1 MKHTLNIPI
10 LGFAAYSGTG
20 KTTLLEALIPK
31 LTKAGLR
38 IGMLKHAHHNF
49 DVDQPGKDSH
59 RLRKAGASQ
68 MLISSRNRFALM
80 TETPESESEF
90 DYLLTRFDEDKLDV
104 VLVEGCKNIAFPKIE
119 LHREEVG
126 KPWLHP
132 NDENIIAIASDS
144 GELDSELPQ
153 MNINDL
159 EAIAQFVI
167 QYVQEAKAPKSKE
180 KEAACC
186 DTLSPAFLS
195 VVQGQEKILSLVN
208 TVSETEACK
217 IEDAYGRVLADHVV
231 SPVNVPQYT
240 NSAMDGYAIRGDD
253 VERESYQVVAK
264 VMAGHAYDK
273 PLEVGQAVKI
283 MTGAPTP
290 INGDTVVMR
299 EQASK
304 DGDTVTFNGA
314 SIKTGQNVRQAG
326 EDLAIGN
333 DVFTAG
339 TRLASPEMGMIA
351 SLGFG
356 EANVFRKLK
365 VAVFSTGD
373 EVQAPGTEQKANS
386 IYDSNRFTIMGML
399 EKLGCE
405 ILDFG
410 ILEDNEQLMI
420 EALENAS
427 AQADVVMTSGGVSVG
442 DADYIKLALDKL
454 GQIDFWRINMRPG
467 RPLAFGQIND
477 KPFFGLPG
485 NPVAVMV
492 SFINFVEPALRKMQG
507 EQGWKPLKVSAIATE
522 NLRSRQGR
530 TEFSRGIYELD
541 ETGRLTV
548 RTTGKQGSGILRSM
562 SEANCLIEISPA
574 VDTVK
579 AGESV
584 TIIPLQAESRP
595 IQNSK
600 VSMSGLFIDYRKIF
614 QRDSYGS
621 HHSLHLQRP
630 RQRTDVLVPATPQ
643 HSRSSCRSR
652 RYRYH

>member
-20 KTTLLEALIPK
+20 KTTLLEALLPK
-31 LTKAGLR
+31 LTEAGLR

-90 DYLLTRFDEDKLDV
+90 DYLLTRFDEEKLDV

-208 TVSETEACK
+208 TVAETEACK
-217 IEDAYGRVLADHVV
+217 IENAYGRVLADHVV

-253 VERESYQVVAK
+253 VERESYQVVAE
-264 VMAGHAYDK
+264 VMAGHAYDQ

-299 EQASK
+299 EQATQ

-326 EDLAIGN
+326 EDLAIGS

-373 EVQAPGTEQKANS
+373 EVQAPGTDQKANS

-405 ILDFG
+405 VLDFG

-579 AGESV
+579 TGENV
-584 TIIPLQAESRP
+584 TIIPLQGR
-595 IQNSK
+595 I
-600 VSMSGLFIDYRKIF
+600 
-614 QRDSYGS
+614 
-621 HHSLHLQRP
+621 
-630 RQRTDVLVPATPQ
+630 
-643 HSRSSCRSR
+643 
-652 RYRYH
+652 

>member
-20 KTTLLEALIPK
+20 KTTLLEALLPK
-31 LTKAGLR
+31 LTEAGLR

-49 DVDQPGKDSH
+49 DVDKPGKDSY

-68 MLISSRNRFALM
+68 MLIASRNRFALM
-80 TETPESESEF
+80 TETPEAEAEF
-90 DYLLTRFDEDKLDV
+90 EYLLTRFDEDKLDV

-126 KPWLHP
+126 KPWLYPH
-132 NDENIIAIASDS
+132 DENIIAIASDS
-144 GELDSELPQ
+144 AELDSELPQ

-159 EAIAQFVI
+159 DAIAQFVL
-167 QYVQEAKAPKSKE
+167 QYVQDAKAPKSKE
-180 KEAACC
+180 KDAACC

-195 VVQGQEKILSLVN
+195 VVQGQEKILLLVN
-208 TVSETEACK
+208 TVSEIEACK
-217 IEDAYGRVLADHVV
+217 IENAYGRVLAEDII

-240 NSAMDGYAIRGDD
+240 NSAMDGYAIRSDD
-253 VERESYQVVAK
+253 VDRDSYQVVAE
-264 VMAGHAYDK
+264 VMAGHAYDQ

-290 INGDTVVMR
+290 RNGDTVVMR
-299 EQASK
+299 EQASQE
-304 DGDTVTFNGA
+304 GDKVTFNGA
-314 SIKTGQNVRQAG
+314 HIKAGQNVRQAG
-326 EDLAIGN
+326 EDLTIGS

-467 RPLAFGQIND
+467 RPLAFGQINN

-485 NPVAVMV
+485 NPVQVMV

-507 EQGWKPLKVSAIATE
+507 EQGWKPLKVNAIATE

-530 TEFSRGIYELD
+530 TEFSRGVYELD

-562 SEANCLIEISPA
+562 SEANCLIEISQ
-574 VDTVK
+574 
-579 AGESV
+579 
-584 TIIPLQAESRP
+584 LL
-595 IQNSK
+595 IQ
-600 VSMSGLFIDYRKIF
+600 
-614 QRDSYGS
+614 
-621 HHSLHLQRP
+621 
-630 RQRTDVLVPATPQ
+630 
-643 HSRSSCRSR
+643 
-652 RYRYH
+652 

>member
-20 KTTLLEALIPK
+20 KTTLLEALLPK
-31 LTKAGLR
+31 LTEAGLR

-90 DYLLTRFDEDKLDV
+90 DYLLTRFDENKLDV

-126 KPWLHP
+126 KSWLHP
-132 NDENIIAIASDS
+132 NDDNIIAIASDS

-208 TVSETEACK
+208 TVAETEACK
-217 IEDAYGRVLADHVV
+217 IAGAYGRVLAKHVV

-253 VERESYQVVAK
+253 VERESYQVVAE
-264 VMAGHAYDK
+264 VMAGHAYDQ
-273 PLEVGQAVKI
+273 PLEVGQAVKV

-299 EQASK
+299 EQASQ

-314 SIKTGQNVRQAG
+314 GIKTGQNVRQAG
-326 EDLAIGN
+326 EDLAIGS

-356 EANVFRKLK
+356 KANVFRKLK

-507 EQGWKPLKVSAIATE
+507 QQGWKPLKVSAIATE

-579 AGESV
+579 TGESV
-584 TIIPLQAESRP
+584 TIIPLQGR
-595 IQNSK
+595 I
-600 VSMSGLFIDYRKIF
+600 
-614 QRDSYGS
+614 
-621 HHSLHLQRP
+621 
-630 RQRTDVLVPATPQ
+630 
-643 HSRSSCRSR
+643 
-652 RYRYH
+652 

>member
-20 KTTLLEALIPK
+20 KTTLLEALLPK
-31 LTKAGLR
+31 LTEAGLR

-49 DVDQPGKDSH
+49 DVDKPGKDSY

-68 MLISSRNRFALM
+68 MLIASRNRFALM
-80 TETPESESEF
+80 TETPEAEAEF
-90 DYLLTRFDEDKLDV
+90 EYLLTRFDEDKLDV

-126 KPWLHP
+126 KPWLYPH
-132 NDENIIAIASDS
+132 DENIIAIASDTA
-144 GELDSELPQ
+144 ELDSELPQ

-159 EAIAQFVI
+159 DAIAQFVL

-180 KEAACC
+180 KDAACC

-208 TVSETEACK
+208 TVSEIEACK
-217 IEDAYGRVLADHVV
+217 IENAYGRVLAEDII

-240 NSAMDGYAIRGDD
+240 NSAMDGYAIRSDD
-253 VERESYQVVAK
+253 VDRDSYQVVAE
-264 VMAGHAYDK
+264 VMAGHAYDQ

-283 MTGAPTP
+283 MTGAPAP
-290 INGDTVVMR
+290 LNGDTVVMR
-299 EQASK
+299 EQASQE
-304 DGDTVTFNGA
+304 GDKVTFNG
-314 SIKTGQNVRQAG
+314 SNIKAGQNVRQAG
-326 EDLAIGN
+326 EDLAIGS

-467 RPLAFGQIND
+467 RPLAFGQINN

-507 EQGWKPLKVSAIATE
+507 EQGWKPLKVKAIATE

-530 TEFSRGIYELD
+530 SEFSRGIYELD
-541 ETGRLTV
+541 DTGRLTV

-574 VDTVK
+574 IDTVK

-584 TIIPLQAESRP
+584 TIIPLQGR
-595 IQNSK
+595 I
-600 VSMSGLFIDYRKIF
+600 
-614 QRDSYGS
+614 
-621 HHSLHLQRP
+621 
-630 RQRTDVLVPATPQ
+630 
-643 HSRSSCRSR
+643 
-652 RYRYH
+652 

>member
-20 KTTLLEALIPK
+20 KTTLLEALLPK
-31 LTKAGLR
+31 LTEAGLR

-49 DVDQPGKDSH
+49 DVDKPGKDSY

-68 MLISSRNRFALM
+68 MLIASRNRFALM
-80 TETPESESEF
+80 TETPEAEAEF
-90 DYLLTRFDEDKLDV
+90 EYLLTRFDEDKLDV

-126 KPWLHP
+126 KPWLYPH
-132 NDENIIAIASDS
+132 DDNIIAIASDS
-144 GELDSELPQ
+144 AELDSELPQ

-159 EAIAQFVI
+159 DAIAQFVL
-167 QYVQEAKAPKSKE
+167 QYVQDAKAPKSKE
-180 KEAACC
+180 KDAACC

-208 TVSETEACK
+208 TVLEIEACK
-217 IEDAYGRVLADHVV
+217 IENAYGRVLAEHII

-240 NSAMDGYAIRGDD
+240 NSAMDGYAIRSDD
-253 VERESYQVVAK
+253 VDRDSYQVVAE
-264 VMAGHAYDK
+264 VMAGHAYDQ

-290 INGDTVVMR
+290 RNGDTVVMR
-299 EQASK
+299 EQASQE
-304 DGDTVTFNGA
+304 GDKVTFNGA
-314 SIKTGQNVRQAG
+314 NIKAGQNVRQAG
-326 EDLAIGN
+326 EDLAIGS

-410 ILEDNEQLMI
+410 ILEDNELLMI

-467 RPLAFGQIND
+467 RPLAFGQINN

-507 EQGWKPLKVSAIATE
+507 EQGWKPLKVNAIATE

-541 ETGRLTV
+541 DTGRLTV

-574 VDTVK
+574 IDTVK

-584 TIIPLQAESRP
+584 TIIPLQGR
-595 IQNSK
+595 I
-600 VSMSGLFIDYRKIF
+600 
-614 QRDSYGS
+614 
-621 HHSLHLQRP
+621 
-630 RQRTDVLVPATPQ
+630 
-643 HSRSSCRSR
+643 
-652 RYRYH
+652 

>member
-1 MKHTLNIPI
+1 MKHTLNIPT

-20 KTTLLEALIPK
+20 KTTLLEALLPK
-31 LTKAGLR
+31 LTEAGLR

-49 DVDQPGKDSH
+49 DVDKPGKDSH

-68 MLISSRNRFALM
+68 MLIASRNRFALM
-80 TETPESESEF
+80 TETPEAEAEF
-90 DYLLTRFDEDKLDV
+90 EYLLTRFDEDKLDV

-126 KPWLHP
+126 KPWLYPH
-132 NDENIIAIASDS
+132 DENIIAIASDS

-159 EAIAQFVI
+159 DAIAQFVL
-167 QYVQEAKAPKSKE
+167 QYVQDAKAPKSKE
-180 KEAACC
+180 KDAACC

-208 TVSETEACK
+208 TVSEIEACK
-217 IEDAYGRVLADHVV
+217 IENAYGRVLAEHIV

-240 NSAMDGYAIRGDD
+240 NSAMDGYAIRSDD
-253 VERESYQVVAK
+253 VDRDSYQIVAE

-273 PLEVGQAVKI
+273 ALEVGQAVKI

-290 INGDTVVMR
+290 LNGDTVVMR
-299 EQASK
+299 EQASQE
-304 DGDTVTFNGA
+304 GDKVTFNGA
-314 SIKTGQNVRQAG
+314 NIKAGQNVRQAG
-326 EDLAIGN
+326 EDLAIGS

-467 RPLAFGQIND
+467 RPLAFGQINN

-507 EQGWKPLKVSAIATE
+507 EQGWKPLKVNAIATE

-541 ETGRLTV
+541 DTGRLTV

-574 VDTVK
+574 IDTVK

-584 TIIPLQAESRP
+584 TIIPLQGR
-595 IQNSK
+595 I
-600 VSMSGLFIDYRKIF
+600 
-614 QRDSYGS
+614 
-621 HHSLHLQRP
+621 
-630 RQRTDVLVPATPQ
+630 
-643 HSRSSCRSR
+643 
-652 RYRYH
+652 

>member
-20 KTTLLEALIPK
+20 KTTLLEALLPK
-31 LTKAGLR
+31 LTEAGLR

-49 DVDQPGKDSH
+49 DVDKPGKDSY

-68 MLISSRNRFALM
+68 MLIASRNRFALM
-80 TETPESESEF
+80 TETPEAEAEF
-90 DYLLTRFDEDKLDV
+90 EYLLTRFDEDKLDV

-126 KPWLHP
+126 KPWLYPH
-132 NDENIIAIASDS
+132 DENIIAIASDTA
-144 GELDSELPQ
+144 ELDSELPQ

-159 EAIAQFVI
+159 DAIAQFVL

-180 KEAACC
+180 KDAACC

-208 TVSETEACK
+208 TVSEIEACK
-217 IEDAYGRVLADHVV
+217 IENAYGRVLAEHII

-240 NSAMDGYAIRGDD
+240 NSAMDGYAIRSDD
-253 VERESYQVVAK
+253 VDRDSYQVVAE
-264 VMAGHAYDK
+264 VMAGHAYDQ

-290 INGDTVVMR
+290 LNGNTVVMR
-299 EQASK
+299 EQASQE
-304 DGDTVTFNGA
+304 GDKVTFNGA
-314 SIKTGQNVRQAG
+314 HIKAGQNVRQAG
-326 EDLAIGN
+326 EDLTIGS

-339 TRLASPEMGMIA
+339 TRLTSPEMGMIA

-467 RPLAFGQIND
+467 RPLAFGQINN

-507 EQGWKPLKVSAIATE
+507 EQGWKPLKVNAIATE

-541 ETGRLTV
+541 NTGRLTV

-574 VDTVK
+574 IDTVK

-584 TIIPLQAESRP
+584 TIIPLQGR
-595 IQNSK
+595 I
-600 VSMSGLFIDYRKIF
+600 
-614 QRDSYGS
+614 
-621 HHSLHLQRP
+621 
-630 RQRTDVLVPATPQ
+630 
-643 HSRSSCRSR
+643 
-652 RYRYH
+652 

>member
-20 KTTLLEALIPK
+20 KTTLLEALLPK
-31 LTKAGLR
+31 LTEAGLR

-49 DVDQPGKDSH
+49 DVDKPGKDSY

-68 MLISSRNRFALM
+68 MLIASCNRFALM
-80 TETPESESEF
+80 TETPEAEAEF
-90 DYLLTRFDEDKLDV
+90 EYLLTRFDEDKLDV

-126 KPWLHP
+126 KPWLYPH
-132 NDENIIAIASDS
+132 DENIIAIASDS
-144 GELDSELPQ
+144 AELDSELPQ

-159 EAIAQFVI
+159 DAIAQFVL
-167 QYVQEAKAPKSKE
+167 QYVQDAKAPKSKE
-180 KEAACC
+180 KDAACC

-208 TVSETEACK
+208 TVSEIEACK
-217 IEDAYGRVLADHVV
+217 IENAYGRVLAEHII

-240 NSAMDGYAIRGDD
+240 NSAMDGYAIRSDD
-253 VERESYQVVAK
+253 VDRDSYQVVAE
-264 VMAGHAYDK
+264 VMAGHAYDQ

-290 INGDTVVMR
+290 RNGDTVVMR
-299 EQASK
+299 EQASQE
-304 DGDTVTFNGA
+304 GDKVTFNGA
-314 SIKTGQNVRQAG
+314 NIKAGQNVRQAG
-326 EDLAIGN
+326 EDLAIGS

-467 RPLAFGQIND
+467 RPLAFGQINN

-507 EQGWKPLKVSAIATE
+507 EQGWKPLKVNAIATE

-541 ETGRLTV
+541 DTGRLTV

-574 VDTVK
+574 IDTVK

-584 TIIPLQAESRP
+584 TIIPLQGR
-595 IQNSK
+595 I
-600 VSMSGLFIDYRKIF
+600 
-614 QRDSYGS
+614 
-621 HHSLHLQRP
+621 
-630 RQRTDVLVPATPQ
+630 
-643 HSRSSCRSR
+643 
-652 RYRYH
+652 

>member
-20 KTTLLEALIPK
+20 KTTLLEALLPK
-31 LTKAGLR
+31 LTEAGLR

-49 DVDQPGKDSH
+49 DVDKPGKDSY

-68 MLISSRNRFALM
+68 MLIASRNRFALM
-80 TETPESESEF
+80 TETPEAEAEF
-90 DYLLTRFDEDKLDV
+90 EYLLTRFDEDMLDV

-126 KPWLHP
+126 KPWLYP
-132 NDENIIAIASDS
+132 NDENIIAIASDG

-167 QYVQEAKAPKSKE
+167 QYVQEAKAPKNKE

-208 TVSETEACK
+208 TVSEIEACK
-217 IEDAYGRVLADHVV
+217 IENAYSRVLAEHIV
-231 SPVNVPQYT
+231 SLVNVPQYT
-240 NSAMDGYAIRGDD
+240 NSAMDGYAIRSDD
-253 VERESYQVVAK
+253 IDRDSYQVVAE
-264 VMAGHAYDK
+264 VMAGHAYDQ
-273 PLEVGQAVKI
+273 PLDVGQAVKI

-290 INGDTVVMR
+290 RNGDTVVMR
-299 EQASK
+299 EQAIQE
-304 DGDTVTFNGA
+304 GDKVTFNGA
-314 SIKTGQNVRQAG
+314 NIKAGQNVRQAG
-326 EDLAIGN
+326 EDLAIGS

-467 RPLAFGQIND
+467 RPLAFGQINN

-507 EQGWKPLKVSAIATE
+507 EQGWNPLKVNAIATE

-530 TEFSRGIYELD
+530 TEFSRGVYELD

-574 VDTVK
+574 IDTVK

-584 TIIPLQAESRP
+584 TIIPLQGR
-595 IQNSK
+595 I
-600 VSMSGLFIDYRKIF
+600 
-614 QRDSYGS
+614 
-621 HHSLHLQRP
+621 
-630 RQRTDVLVPATPQ
+630 
-643 HSRSSCRSR
+643 
-652 RYRYH
+652 

>member
-10 LGFAAYSGTG
+10 IGFAAYSGTG
-20 KTTLLEALIPK
+20 KTTLLEALLPK
-31 LTKAGLR
+31 LTEAGLR

-49 DVDQPGKDSH
+49 DVDKPGKDSY

-68 MLISSRNRFALM
+68 MLIASRNRFALM
-80 TETPESESEF
+80 TETPEAEAEF
-90 DYLLTRFDEDKLDV
+90 EYLLTRFDEDKLDV

-126 KPWLHP
+126 KPWLYPH
-132 NDENIIAIASDS
+132 DENIIAIASDTA
-144 GELDSELPQ
+144 ELDSELPQ

-159 EAIAQFVI
+159 DAIAQFVL

-180 KEAACC
+180 KDAACC

-208 TVSETEACK
+208 TVSEIEACK
-217 IEDAYGRVLADHVV
+217 IENAYGRVLAEDII

-240 NSAMDGYAIRGDD
+240 NSAMDGYAIRSDD
-253 VERESYQVVAK
+253 VDRDSYQVVAE
-264 VMAGHAYDK
+264 VMAGHAYDQ

-290 INGDTVVMR
+290 LNGDTVVMR
-299 EQASK
+299 EQASQE
-304 DGDTVTFNGA
+304 GDKVTFNG
-314 SIKTGQNVRQAG
+314 SNIKAGQNVRQAG
-326 EDLAIGN
+326 EDLAIGS

-467 RPLAFGQIND
+467 RPLAFGQINN

-507 EQGWKPLKVSAIATE
+507 EQGWKPLKVNAIATE

-530 TEFSRGIYELD
+530 TEFSRGVYELD
-541 ETGRLTV
+541 DTGRLTV

-574 VDTVK
+574 IDTVK

-584 TIIPLQAESRP
+584 TIIPLQGR
-595 IQNSK
+595 I
-600 VSMSGLFIDYRKIF
+600 
-614 QRDSYGS
+614 
-621 HHSLHLQRP
+621 
-630 RQRTDVLVPATPQ
+630 
-643 HSRSSCRSR
+643 
-652 RYRYH
+652 

>member
-20 KTTLLEALIPK
+20 KTTLLEALLPK
-31 LTKAGLR
+31 LTEAGLR

-49 DVDQPGKDSH
+49 DVDKPGKDSY

-68 MLISSRNRFALM
+68 MLIASRNRFALM
-80 TETPESESEF
+80 TETPEAEAEF
-90 DYLLTRFDEDKLDV
+90 EYLLTRFDEDKLDV

-126 KPWLHP
+126 KPWLYPH
-132 NDENIIAIASDS
+132 DENIIAIASDTA
-144 GELDSELPQ
+144 ELDSELPQ

-159 EAIAQFVI
+159 DAIAQFVL

-180 KEAACC
+180 KDAACC

-208 TVSETEACK
+208 TVSEIEACK
-217 IEDAYGRVLADHVV
+217 IENAYGRVLSEDII

-240 NSAMDGYAIRGDD
+240 NSAMDGYAIRSDD
-253 VERESYQVVAK
+253 VDRYSYQVVAE
-264 VMAGHAYDK
+264 VMAGHAYDQ

-290 INGDTVVMR
+290 LNGDTVVMR
-299 EQASK
+299 EQASLE
-304 DGDTVTFNGA
+304 GDKVTFNG
-314 SIKTGQNVRQAG
+314 SNIKAGQNVRQAG
-326 EDLAIGN
+326 EDLAIGS

-420 EALENAS
+420 EALENTS

-467 RPLAFGQIND
+467 RPLAFGQINN

-507 EQGWKPLKVSAIATE
+507 EQGWKPLKVNAIATE

-541 ETGRLTV
+541 DTGRLTV

-574 VDTVK
+574 IDTVK

-584 TIIPLQAESRP
+584 TIIPLQGR
-595 IQNSK
+595 I
-600 VSMSGLFIDYRKIF
+600 
-614 QRDSYGS
+614 
-621 HHSLHLQRP
+621 
-630 RQRTDVLVPATPQ
+630 
-643 HSRSSCRSR
+643 
-652 RYRYH
+652 

>member
-20 KTTLLEALIPK
+20 KTTLLEALLPK
-31 LTKAGLR
+31 LTEAGLR

-49 DVDQPGKDSH
+49 DVDKPGKDSY

-68 MLISSRNRFALM
+68 MLIASRNRFALM
-80 TETPESESEF
+80 TETPEAEAEF
-90 DYLLTRFDEDKLDV
+90 EYLLTRFDEDMLDV

-126 KPWLHP
+126 KPWLYP
-132 NDENIIAIASDS
+132 NDENIIAIASDG

-167 QYVQEAKAPKSKE
+167 QYVQEAKAPKNKE

-208 TVSETEACK
+208 TVSEIEACK
-217 IEDAYGRVLADHVV
+217 IENAYGRVLAEHIV
-231 SPVNVPQYT
+231 SLVNVPQYT
-240 NSAMDGYAIRGDD
+240 NSAMDGYAIRSDD
-253 VERESYQVVAK
+253 VDRDSYQVVAE
-264 VMAGHAYDK
+264 VMAGHAYDQ
-273 PLEVGQAVKI
+273 PLDVGQAVKI

-290 INGDTVVMR
+290 RNGDTVVMR
-299 EQASK
+299 EQAIQE
-304 DGDTVTFNGA
+304 GDKVTFNGA
-314 SIKTGQNVRQAG
+314 NIKAGQNVRQAG
-326 EDLAIGN
+326 EDLAIGS

-373 EVQAPGTEQKANS
+373 EVQSPGTEQKANS

-467 RPLAFGQIND
+467 RPLAFGQINN

-507 EQGWKPLKVSAIATE
+507 EQGWNPLKVNAIATE

-530 TEFSRGIYELD
+530 TEFSRGVYELD

-574 VDTVK
+574 IDTVK

-584 TIIPLQAESRP
+584 TIIPLQGR
-595 IQNSK
+595 I
-600 VSMSGLFIDYRKIF
+600 
-614 QRDSYGS
+614 
-621 HHSLHLQRP
+621 
-630 RQRTDVLVPATPQ
+630 
-643 HSRSSCRSR
+643 
-652 RYRYH
+652 

>member
-20 KTTLLEALIPK
+20 KTTLLEALLPK
-31 LTKAGLR
+31 LTEAGLR

-49 DVDQPGKDSH
+49 DVDKPGKDSY

-68 MLISSRNRFALM
+68 MLIASRNRFALM
-80 TETPESESEF
+80 TETPEAEAEF
-90 DYLLTRFDEDKLDV
+90 EYLLTRFDEDKLDV

-126 KPWLHP
+126 KPWLYPH
-132 NDENIIAIASDS
+132 DENIIAIASDTA
-144 GELDSELPQ
+144 ELDSELPQ

-159 EAIAQFVI
+159 DAIAQFVL

-180 KEAACC
+180 KDAACC

-208 TVSETEACK
+208 TVSEIEACK
-217 IEDAYGRVLADHVV
+217 IENAYGRVLAEDII

-240 NSAMDGYAIRGDD
+240 NSAMDGYAIRSDD
-253 VERESYQVVAK
+253 VDRDSYQVVAE
-264 VMAGHAYDK
+264 VMAGHAYDQ

-290 INGDTVVMR
+290 LNGDTVVMR
-299 EQASK
+299 EQASQE
-304 DGDTVTFNGA
+304 GDKVTFNG
-314 SIKTGQNVRQAG
+314 SNIKAGQNVRQAG
-326 EDLAIGN
+326 EDLAIGS

-399 EKLGCE
+399 EKLGSE

-467 RPLAFGQIND
+467 RPLAFGQINN

-507 EQGWKPLKVSAIATE
+507 EQGWKPLKVKAIATE

-530 TEFSRGIYELD
+530 SEFSRGIYELD
-541 ETGRLTV
+541 DTGRLTV

-574 VDTVK
+574 IDTVK

-584 TIIPLQAESRP
+584 TIIPLQGR
-595 IQNSK
+595 I
-600 VSMSGLFIDYRKIF
+600 
-614 QRDSYGS
+614 
-621 HHSLHLQRP
+621 
-630 RQRTDVLVPATPQ
+630 
-643 HSRSSCRSR
+643 
-652 RYRYH
+652 

>member
-20 KTTLLEALIPK
+20 KTTLLEALLPK
-31 LTKAGLR
+31 LTEAGLR

-49 DVDQPGKDSH
+49 DVDKPGKDSY

-68 MLISSRNRFALM
+68 MLIASRNRFALM
-80 TETPESESEF
+80 TETPEAEAEF
-90 DYLLTRFDEDKLDV
+90 EFLLTRFDEDMLDV

-126 KPWLHP
+126 KPWLYP
-132 NDENIIAIASDS
+132 NDENIIAIASDG

-167 QYVQEAKAPKSKE
+167 QYVQEAKAPKNKE

-208 TVSETEACK
+208 TVSEIEACK
-217 IEDAYGRVLADHVV
+217 IENAYGRVLAEHIV

-240 NSAMDGYAIRGDD
+240 NSAMDGYAIRSDD
-253 VERESYQVVAK
+253 VDRDSYQVVAE
-264 VMAGHAYDK
+264 VMAGHAYDQ

-283 MTGAPTP
+283 MTGVPTP
-290 INGDTVVMR
+290 RNGDTVVMR
-299 EQASK
+299 EQATQE
-304 DGDTVTFNGA
+304 GDKVTFNGA
-314 SIKTGQNVRQAG
+314 NIKAGQNVRQAG
-326 EDLAIGN
+326 EDLAIGS

-467 RPLAFGQIND
+467 RPLAFGQINN

-507 EQGWKPLKVSAIATE
+507 EQGWKPLKVNAIATE

-541 ETGRLTV
+541 NTGRLTV

-574 VDTVK
+574 IDTVK

-584 TIIPLQAESRP
+584 TIIPLQGR
-595 IQNSK
+595 I
-600 VSMSGLFIDYRKIF
+600 
-614 QRDSYGS
+614 
-621 HHSLHLQRP
+621 
-630 RQRTDVLVPATPQ
+630 
-643 HSRSSCRSR
+643 
-652 RYRYH
+652 

>member
-20 KTTLLEALIPK
+20 KTTLLEALLPK
-31 LTKAGLR
+31 LTEAGLR

-49 DVDQPGKDSH
+49 DVDKPGKDSY

-68 MLISSRNRFALM
+68 MLIASRNRFALM
-80 TETPESESEF
+80 TETPEAEAEF
-90 DYLLTRFDEDKLDV
+90 EYLLTRFDEDKLDV

-126 KPWLHP
+126 KPWLYPH
-132 NDENIIAIASDS
+132 DDNIIAIASDS
-144 GELDSELPQ
+144 AELDSELPQ

-159 EAIAQFVI
+159 DAIAQFVL
-167 QYVQEAKAPKSKE
+167 QYVQDAKAPKSKE
-180 KEAACC
+180 KDAACC

-208 TVSETEACK
+208 TVSEIEACK
-217 IEDAYGRVLADHVV
+217 IENAYGRVLAEDII

-240 NSAMDGYAIRGDD
+240 NSAMDGYAIRSDD
-253 VERESYQVVAK
+253 VDRDSYQVVAE
-264 VMAGHAYDK
+264 VMAGHAYDQS
-273 PLEVGQAVKI
+273 LQVGQAVKI

-290 INGDTVVMR
+290 LNGDTVVMR
-299 EQASK
+299 EQASQE
-304 DGDTVTFNGA
+304 GDKVTFNGA
-314 SIKTGQNVRQAG
+314 NIKAGQNVRQAG
-326 EDLAIGN
+326 EDLAIGS

-467 RPLAFGQIND
+467 RPLAFGQINN

-507 EQGWKPLKVSAIATE
+507 EQGWKPLKVNAIATE

-541 ETGRLTV
+541 NTGRLTV

-574 VDTVK
+574 IDTVK

-584 TIIPLQAESRP
+584 TIIPLQGR
-595 IQNSK
+595 I
-600 VSMSGLFIDYRKIF
+600 
-614 QRDSYGS
+614 
-621 HHSLHLQRP
+621 
-630 RQRTDVLVPATPQ
+630 
-643 HSRSSCRSR
+643 
-652 RYRYH
+652 

>member
-20 KTTLLEALIPK
+20 KTTLLEALLPK
-31 LTKAGLR
+31 LTEAGLR

-49 DVDQPGKDSH
+49 DVDKPGKDSY

-68 MLISSRNRFALM
+68 MLIASRNRFALM
-80 TETPESESEF
+80 TETPEAEAEF
-90 DYLLTRFDEDKLDV
+90 EFLLTRFDEDMLDV

-126 KPWLHP
+126 KPWLYP
-132 NDENIIAIASDS
+132 NDENIIAIASDG

-167 QYVQEAKAPKSKE
+167 QYVQEAKAPKNKE

-208 TVSETEACK
+208 TVSEIEACK
-217 IEDAYGRVLADHVV
+217 IENAYGRVLAEHIV

-240 NSAMDGYAIRGDD
+240 NSAMDGYAIRSDD
-253 VERESYQVVAK
+253 VDRDSYQVVVE
-264 VMAGHAYDK
+264 VMAGHAYDQ
-273 PLEVGQAVKI
+273 PLDVGQAVKI

-290 INGDTVVMR
+290 RNGDTVVMR
-299 EQASK
+299 EQASQE
-304 DGDTVTFNGA
+304 GDKVTFNGA
-314 SIKTGQNVRQAG
+314 NIKAGQNVRQAG
-326 EDLAIGN
+326 EDLAIGS

-356 EANVFRKLK
+356 EANVFRKVK

-405 ILDFG
+405 ILDFD
-410 ILEDNEQLMI
+410 ILEDNEKLMI

-467 RPLAFGQIND
+467 RPLAFGQINN

-507 EQGWKPLKVSAIATE
+507 EQGWKPLKVNAIATE

-530 TEFSRGIYELD
+530 TEFSRGVYELD
-541 ETGRLTV
+541 ATGRLTV

-574 VDTVK
+574 IDTVK

-584 TIIPLQAESRP
+584 TIIPLQGR
-595 IQNSK
+595 I
-600 VSMSGLFIDYRKIF
+600 
-614 QRDSYGS
+614 
-621 HHSLHLQRP
+621 
-630 RQRTDVLVPATPQ
+630 
-643 HSRSSCRSR
+643 
-652 RYRYH
+652 

>member
-20 KTTLLEALIPK
+20 KTTLLEALLPK
-31 LTKAGLR
+31 LTEAGLR

-49 DVDQPGKDSH
+49 DVDKPGKDSY

-68 MLISSRNRFALM
+68 MLIASRNRFALM
-80 TETPESESEF
+80 TETPEAEAEF
-90 DYLLTRFDEDKLDV
+90 EYLLTRFDEDKLDV

-126 KPWLHP
+126 KPWLYPH
-132 NDENIIAIASDS
+132 DDNIIAIASDS
-144 GELDSELPQ
+144 AELDSELPQ

-159 EAIAQFVI
+159 DAIAQFVL
-167 QYVQEAKAPKSKE
+167 QYVQDAKAPKSKE
-180 KEAACC
+180 KDAACC

-208 TVSETEACK
+208 TVSEIEACK
-217 IEDAYGRVLADHVV
+217 IENAYGRVLAEHII

-240 NSAMDGYAIRGDD
+240 NSAMDGYAIRSDD
-253 VERESYQVVAK
+253 VDRDSYQIVAE
-264 VMAGHAYDK
+264 VMAGHAYDQ

-290 INGDTVVMR
+290 LNGDTVVMR
-299 EQASK
+299 EQASQE
-304 DGDTVTFNGA
+304 GDKVTFNGA
-314 SIKTGQNVRQAG
+314 NIKAGQNVRQAG
-326 EDLAIGN
+326 EDLAIGS

-467 RPLAFGQIND
+467 RPLAFGQINN

-507 EQGWKPLKVSAIATE
+507 EQGWKPLKVKAIATE

-541 ETGRLTV
+541 DTGRLTV

-574 VDTVK
+574 IDTVK

-584 TIIPLQAESRP
+584 TIIPLQGR
-595 IQNSK
+595 I
-600 VSMSGLFIDYRKIF
+600 
-614 QRDSYGS
+614 
-621 HHSLHLQRP
+621 
-630 RQRTDVLVPATPQ
+630 
-643 HSRSSCRSR
+643 
-652 RYRYH
+652 

>member
-20 KTTLLEALIPK
+20 KTTLLEALLPK
-31 LTKAGLR
+31 LTEAGLR

-49 DVDQPGKDSH
+49 DVDKPGKDSY

-68 MLISSRNRFALM
+68 MLIASRNRFALM
-80 TETPESESEF
+80 TETPEAEAEF
-90 DYLLTRFDEDKLDV
+90 EYLLTRFDEDMIDV

-126 KPWLHP
+126 KPWLYPH
-132 NDENIIAIASDS
+132 DDNIIAIASDS
-144 GELDSELPQ
+144 AELDSELPQ

-159 EAIAQFVI
+159 DAIAQFVL
-167 QYVQEAKAPKSKE
+167 QYVQDAKAPKSKE
-180 KEAACC
+180 KDAACC

-208 TVSETEACK
+208 TVSEIEACK
-217 IEDAYGRVLADHVV
+217 IENAYGRVLAEDII

-240 NSAMDGYAIRGDD
+240 NSAMDGYAIRSDD
-253 VERESYQVVAK
+253 VDRDSYQIVAE
-264 VMAGHAYDK
+264 VMAGHAYDQ

-290 INGDTVVMR
+290 LNGDTVVMR
-299 EQASK
+299 EQASQE
-304 DGDTVTFNGA
+304 GDKVTFNGA
-314 SIKTGQNVRQAG
+314 NIKAGQNVRQAG
-326 EDLAIGN
+326 EDLAIGS
-333 DVFTAG
+333 DVFAAG

-467 RPLAFGQIND
+467 RPLAFGQINN

-507 EQGWKPLKVSAIATE
+507 EQGWKPLKVNAIATE

-541 ETGRLTV
+541 DTGRLTV

-574 VDTVK
+574 IDTVK

-584 TIIPLQAESRP
+584 TIIPLQGR
-595 IQNSK
+595 I
-600 VSMSGLFIDYRKIF
+600 
-614 QRDSYGS
+614 
-621 HHSLHLQRP
+621 
-630 RQRTDVLVPATPQ
+630 
-643 HSRSSCRSR
+643 
-652 RYRYH
+652 

>member
-20 KTTLLEALIPK
+20 KTTLLEALLPK
-31 LTKAGLR
+31 LTEAGLR

-49 DVDQPGKDSH
+49 DVDKPGKDSY

-68 MLISSRNRFALM
+68 MLIASRNRFALM
-80 TETPESESEF
+80 TETPEAEAEF
-90 DYLLTRFDEDKLDV
+90 EYLLTRFDEDKLDV

-126 KPWLHP
+126 KPWLYPH
-132 NDENIIAIASDS
+132 DENIIAIASDTA
-144 GELDSELPQ
+144 ELDSELPQ

-159 EAIAQFVI
+159 DAIAQFVL

-180 KEAACC
+180 KDAACC

-208 TVSETEACK
+208 TVSEIEACK
-217 IEDAYGRVLADHVV
+217 IENAYGRVLAEHII

-240 NSAMDGYAIRGDD
+240 NSAMDGYAIRSDD
-253 VERESYQVVAK
+253 VDRDSYQVVAE
-264 VMAGHAYDK
+264 VMAGHAYDQ

-290 INGDTVVMR
+290 LNGNTVVMR
-299 EQASK
+299 EQASQE
-304 DGDTVTFNGA
+304 GDKVTFNGA
-314 SIKTGQNVRQAG
+314 HIKAGQNVRQAG
-326 EDLAIGN
+326 EDLTIGS

-467 RPLAFGQIND
+467 RPLAFGQINN

-507 EQGWKPLKVSAIATE
+507 EQGWKPLKVNAIATE

-541 ETGRLTV
+541 DTGRLTV

-574 VDTVK
+574 IDTVK

-584 TIIPLQAESRP
+584 TIIPLQGR
-595 IQNSK
+595 I
-600 VSMSGLFIDYRKIF
+600 
-614 QRDSYGS
+614 
-621 HHSLHLQRP
+621 
-630 RQRTDVLVPATPQ
+630 
-643 HSRSSCRSR
+643 
-652 RYRYH
+652 

>member
-1 MKHTLNIPI
+1 MKHTLKIPI

-20 KTTLLEALIPK
+20 KTTLLEALLPK
-31 LTKAGLR
+31 LTEAGLR

-49 DVDQPGKDSH
+49 DVDKPGKDSY

-68 MLISSRNRFALM
+68 MLIASRNRFALM
-80 TETPESESEF
+80 TETPEAEAEF
-90 DYLLTRFDEDKLDV
+90 EYLLTRFDEDKLDV

-126 KPWLHP
+126 KPWLYPH
-132 NDENIIAIASDS
+132 DENIIAIASDS
-144 GELDSELPQ
+144 AELDSELPQ

-159 EAIAQFVI
+159 DAIAQFVL
-167 QYVQEAKAPKSKE
+167 QYVQDAKAPKSKE
-180 KEAACC
+180 KDAACC

-208 TVSETEACK
+208 TVSEIEACK
-217 IEDAYGRVLADHVV
+217 IENAYGRVLAEDII

-240 NSAMDGYAIRGDD
+240 NSAMDGYAIRSDD
-253 VERESYQVVAK
+253 VDRDSYQVVAE
-264 VMAGHAYDK
+264 VMAGHAYDQ

-290 INGDTVVMR
+290 LNGDTVVMR
-299 EQASK
+299 EQASQE
-304 DGDTVTFNGA
+304 GDKVTFND
-314 SIKTGQNVRQAG
+314 SNIKAGQNVRQAG
-326 EDLAIGN
+326 EDLAIGS

-467 RPLAFGQIND
+467 RPLAFGQINN

-507 EQGWKPLKVSAIATE
+507 EQGWKPLKVNAIATE

-541 ETGRLTV
+541 NTGRLTV

-574 VDTVK
+574 IDTVK

-584 TIIPLQAESRP
+584 TIIPLQGR
-595 IQNSK
+595 I
-600 VSMSGLFIDYRKIF
+600 
-614 QRDSYGS
+614 
-621 HHSLHLQRP
+621 
-630 RQRTDVLVPATPQ
+630 
-643 HSRSSCRSR
+643 
-652 RYRYH
+652 

>member
-20 KTTLLEALIPK
+20 KTTLLEALLPK
-31 LTKAGLR
+31 LTEAGLR

-49 DVDQPGKDSH
+49 DVDKPGKDSY

-68 MLISSRNRFALM
+68 MLIASRNRYALM
-80 TETPESESEF
+80 TETPEAEAEF
-90 DYLLTRFDEDKLDV
+90 EYLLTRFDEDMLDV

-126 KPWLHP
+126 KPWLYP
-132 NDENIIAIASDS
+132 NDENIIAIASDG

-167 QYVQEAKAPKSKE
+167 QYVQEAKAPKNKE

-208 TVSETEACK
+208 TVSEIEACK
-217 IEDAYGRVLADHVV
+217 IENAYGRVLAEHIV

-240 NSAMDGYAIRGDD
+240 NSAMDGYAIRSDD
-253 VERESYQVVAK
+253 VDRDSYQVVAE
-264 VMAGHAYDK
+264 VMAGHAYDQ

-290 INGDTVVMR
+290 RNGDTVVMR
-299 EQASK
+299 EQAIQE
-304 DGDTVTFNGA
+304 GDKVTFNGA
-314 SIKTGQNVRQAG
+314 NIKAGQNVRQAG
-326 EDLAIGN
+326 EDLAIGS

-467 RPLAFGQIND
+467 RPLAFGQINN

-507 EQGWKPLKVSAIATE
+507 EQGWKPLKVNAIATE

-530 TEFSRGIYELD
+530 TEFSRGVYELD
-541 ETGRLTV
+541 DTGRLTV

-574 VDTVK
+574 IDTVK

-584 TIIPLQAESRP
+584 TIIPLQGR
-595 IQNSK
+595 I
-600 VSMSGLFIDYRKIF
+600 
-614 QRDSYGS
+614 
-621 HHSLHLQRP
+621 
-630 RQRTDVLVPATPQ
+630 
-643 HSRSSCRSR
+643 
-652 RYRYH
+652 

>member
-20 KTTLLEALIPK
+20 KTTLLEALLPK
-31 LTKAGLR
+31 LTEAGLR

-49 DVDQPGKDSH
+49 DVDKPGKDSY

-68 MLISSRNRFALM
+68 MLIASRNRFALM
-80 TETPESESEF
+80 TETPEAEAEF
-90 DYLLTRFDEDKLDV
+90 EYLLTRFDEDKLDV

-126 KPWLHP
+126 KPWLYPH
-132 NDENIIAIASDS
+132 DENIIAIASDTA
-144 GELDSELPQ
+144 ELDSELPQ

-159 EAIAQFVI
+159 DAIAQFVL

-180 KEAACC
+180 KDAACC

-208 TVSETEACK
+208 TVSEIEACK
-217 IEDAYGRVLADHVV
+217 IENAYGRVLAEDII

-240 NSAMDGYAIRGDD
+240 NSAMDGYAIRSDD
-253 VERESYQVVAK
+253 VDRDSYQVVAE
-264 VMAGHAYDK
+264 VMAGHAYDQ

-290 INGDTVVMR
+290 RNGDTVVMR
-299 EQASK
+299 EQASQE
-304 DGDTVTFNGA
+304 GDKVTFDGA
-314 SIKTGQNVRQAG
+314 NIKAGQNVRQAG
-326 EDLAIGN
+326 EDLTIGS

-427 AQADVVMTSGGVSVG
+427 AQADGVMTSGGVSVG

-467 RPLAFGQIND
+467 RPLAFGQINN

-507 EQGWKPLKVSAIATE
+507 EQGWKPLKVNAIATE

-541 ETGRLTV
+541 DTGRLTV

-574 VDTVK
+574 IDTVK

-584 TIIPLQAESRP
+584 TIIPLQGR
-595 IQNSK
+595 I
-600 VSMSGLFIDYRKIF
+600 
-614 QRDSYGS
+614 
-621 HHSLHLQRP
+621 
-630 RQRTDVLVPATPQ
+630 
-643 HSRSSCRSR
+643 
-652 RYRYH
+652 

>member
-20 KTTLLEALIPK
+20 KTTLLEALLPK
-31 LTKAGLR
+31 LTEAGLR

-49 DVDQPGKDSH
+49 DVDKPGKDSY

-68 MLISSRNRFALM
+68 MLIASRNRFALM
-80 TETPESESEF
+80 TETPEAEAEF
-90 DYLLTRFDEDKLDV
+90 EYLLTRFDEDKLDV

-126 KPWLHP
+126 KPWLYPH
-132 NDENIIAIASDS
+132 DDNIIAIASDTA
-144 GELDSELPQ
+144 ELDSELPQ

-159 EAIAQFVI
+159 DAIAQFVL

-180 KEAACC
+180 KDAACC

-208 TVSETEACK
+208 TVSEIEACK
-217 IEDAYGRVLADHVV
+217 IENAYGRVLAEHII

-240 NSAMDGYAIRGDD
+240 NSAMDGYAIRSDD
-253 VERESYQVVAK
+253 VDRDSYQVVAE
-264 VMAGHAYDK
+264 VMAGHAYDQ

-290 INGDTVVMR
+290 LNGDTVVMR
-299 EQASK
+299 EQASQE
-304 DGDTVTFNGA
+304 GDKVTFNG
-314 SIKTGQNVRQAG
+314 SNIKAGQNVRQAG
-326 EDLAIGN
+326 EDLAIGS

-467 RPLAFGQIND
+467 RPLAFGQINN

-507 EQGWKPLKVSAIATE
+507 EQGWKPLKVNAIATE

-541 ETGRLTV
+541 DTGRLTV

-574 VDTVK
+574 IDTVK

-584 TIIPLQAESRP
+584 TIIPLQGR
-595 IQNSK
+595 I
-600 VSMSGLFIDYRKIF
+600 
-614 QRDSYGS
+614 
-621 HHSLHLQRP
+621 
-630 RQRTDVLVPATPQ
+630 
-643 HSRSSCRSR
+643 
-652 RYRYH
+652 

>member
-20 KTTLLEALIPK
+20 KTTLLEALLPK
-31 LTKAGLR
+31 LTEAGLR

-49 DVDQPGKDSH
+49 DVDKPGKDSY

-68 MLISSRNRFALM
+68 MLIASRNRFALM
-80 TETPESESEF
+80 TETPEAEAEF

-126 KPWLHP
+126 KPWLYPH
-132 NDENIIAIASDS
+132 DDNIIAIASDS
-144 GELDSELPQ
+144 AELDSELPQ

-159 EAIAQFVI
+159 DAIAQFVL

-180 KEAACC
+180 KDAACC

-208 TVSETEACK
+208 TVSEIEARK
-217 IEDAYGRVLADHVV
+217 IENAYGRVLAEHII

-240 NSAMDGYAIRGDD
+240 NSAMDGYAIRSDD
-253 VERESYQVVAK
+253 VDRDSYQVVAE
-264 VMAGHAYDK
+264 VMAGHAYDQ
-273 PLEVGQAVKI
+273 PLQVGQAVKI

-290 INGDTVVMR
+290 LNGDTVVMR
-299 EQASK
+299 EQASQE
-304 DGDTVTFNGA
+304 GDKVTFNGA
-314 SIKTGQNVRQAG
+314 HIKAGQNVRQAG
-326 EDLAIGN
+326 EDLTIGS

-356 EANVFRKLK
+356 EASVFRKLK

-467 RPLAFGQIND
+467 RPLAFGQINN

-507 EQGWKPLKVSAIATE
+507 EQGWKPLKVNAIATE

-541 ETGRLTV
+541 DTGRLTV

-574 VDTVK
+574 IDTVK

-584 TIIPLQAESRP
+584 TIIPLQGR
-595 IQNSK
+595 I
-600 VSMSGLFIDYRKIF
+600 
-614 QRDSYGS
+614 
-621 HHSLHLQRP
+621 
-630 RQRTDVLVPATPQ
+630 
-643 HSRSSCRSR
+643 
-652 RYRYH
+652 

>member
-20 KTTLLEALIPK
+20 KTTLLEALLPK
-31 LTKAGLR
+31 LTEAGLR

-49 DVDQPGKDSH
+49 DVDKPGKDSY

-68 MLISSRNRFALM
+68 MLIASRNRYALM
-80 TETPESESEF
+80 TETPEAEAEF
-90 DYLLTRFDEDKLDV
+90 EYLLTRFDEDKLDV

-126 KPWLHP
+126 KPWLYPH
-132 NDENIIAIASDS
+132 DDNIIAIASDS
-144 GELDSELPQ
+144 AELDSELPQ

-159 EAIAQFVI
+159 DAIAQFVL
-167 QYVQEAKAPKSKE
+167 QYVQDAKAPKSKE
-180 KEAACC
+180 KDAACC

-208 TVSETEACK
+208 TVSEIEACK
-217 IEDAYGRVLADHVV
+217 IENAYGRVLAEHIV

-240 NSAMDGYAIRGDD
+240 NSAMDGYAIRSDD
-253 VERESYQVVAK
+253 VDRDSYQVVAE
-264 VMAGHAYDK
+264 VMAGHAYDQ

-290 INGDTVVMR
+290 LNGDTVVMR
-299 EQASK
+299 EQASQE
-304 DGDTVTFNGA
+304 GDKVTFNGA
-314 SIKTGQNVRQAG
+314 NIKAGQNVRQAG
-326 EDLAIGN
+326 EDLAIGS
-333 DVFTAG
+333 DVFTVG

-467 RPLAFGQIND
+467 RPLAFGQINN

-507 EQGWKPLKVSAIATE
+507 EQGWKPLKVNAIATE

-541 ETGRLTV
+541 DTGRLTV

-574 VDTVK
+574 IDTVK

-584 TIIPLQAESRP
+584 TIIPLQGR
-595 IQNSK
+595 I
-600 VSMSGLFIDYRKIF
+600 
-614 QRDSYGS
+614 
-621 HHSLHLQRP
+621 
-630 RQRTDVLVPATPQ
+630 
-643 HSRSSCRSR
+643 
-652 RYRYH
+652 

>member
-20 KTTLLEALIPK
+20 KTTLLEALLPK
-31 LTKAGLR
+31 LTEAGLR

-49 DVDQPGKDSH
+49 DVDKPGKDSY

-68 MLISSRNRFALM
+68 MLIASRNRFALM
-80 TETPESESEF
+80 TETPEAEAEF
-90 DYLLTRFDEDKLDV
+90 EYLLTRFDEDKLDV

-126 KPWLHP
+126 KPWLYPH
-132 NDENIIAIASDS
+132 DENIIAIASDS
-144 GELDSELPQ
+144 AELDSELPQ

-159 EAIAQFVI
+159 DAIAQFVL
-167 QYVQEAKAPKSKE
+167 QYVQDAKAPKSKE
-180 KEAACC
+180 KDTACC

-208 TVSETEACK
+208 TVSEIEACK
-217 IEDAYGRVLADHVV
+217 IENAYGRVLAEDII

-240 NSAMDGYAIRGDD
+240 NSAMDGYAIRSDD
-253 VERESYQVVAK
+253 VDRDSYQVVAE
-264 VMAGHAYDK
+264 VMAGHAYDQ
-273 PLEVGQAVKI
+273 PLQVGQAVKI

-290 INGDTVVMR
+290 LNGDTVVMR
-299 EQASK
+299 EQASQE
-304 DGDTVTFNGA
+304 GDKVTFNGA
-314 SIKTGQNVRQAG
+314 HIKAGQNVRQAG
-326 EDLAIGN
+326 EDLAIGS

-399 EKLGCE
+399 EKIGCE

-467 RPLAFGQIND
+467 RPLAFGQINN

-507 EQGWKPLKVSAIATE
+507 EQGWKPLKVNAIATE

-541 ETGRLTV
+541 DTGRLTV

-574 VDTVK
+574 IDTVK

-584 TIIPLQAESRP
+584 TIIPLQGR
-595 IQNSK
+595 I
-600 VSMSGLFIDYRKIF
+600 
-614 QRDSYGS
+614 
-621 HHSLHLQRP
+621 
-630 RQRTDVLVPATPQ
+630 
-643 HSRSSCRSR
+643 
-652 RYRYH
+652 

>member
-20 KTTLLEALIPK
+20 KTTLLEALLPK
-31 LTKAGLR
+31 LTEAGLR

-49 DVDQPGKDSH
+49 DVDKPGKDSY

-68 MLISSRNRFALM
+68 MLIASRNRFALM
-80 TETPESESEF
+80 TETPEAEAEF
-90 DYLLTRFDEDKLDV
+90 EYLLTRFDEDMLDV

-126 KPWLHP
+126 KPWLYP

-144 GELDSELPQ
+144 AELDSELPQ

-159 EAIAQFVI
+159 DAIAQFVL
-167 QYVQEAKAPKSKE
+167 QYVQEAKAPKNKE

-208 TVSETEACK
+208 TVSEIEACK
-217 IEDAYGRVLADHVV
+217 IENAYGRVLAEHIV

-240 NSAMDGYAIRGDD
+240 NSAMDGYAIRSDD
-253 VERESYQVVAK
+253 VDRDSYQVVAE
-264 VMAGHAYDK
+264 VMAGHAYDQ

-290 INGDTVVMR
+290 RNGDTVVMR
-299 EQASK
+299 EQAIQESDK
-304 DGDTVTFNGA
+304 VTFNGA
-314 SIKTGQNVRQAG
+314 NIKAGQNVRQAG
-326 EDLAIGN
+326 EDLAIGS

-467 RPLAFGQIND
+467 RPLAFGQINN

-507 EQGWKPLKVSAIATE
+507 EQGWKPLKVNAIATE

-530 TEFSRGIYELD
+530 TEFSRGVYELD
-541 ETGRLTV
+541 ATGRLTV

-574 VDTVK
+574 IDTVK

-584 TIIPLQAESRP
+584 TIIPLQGR
-595 IQNSK
+595 I
-600 VSMSGLFIDYRKIF
+600 
-614 QRDSYGS
+614 
-621 HHSLHLQRP
+621 
-630 RQRTDVLVPATPQ
+630 
-643 HSRSSCRSR
+643 
-652 RYRYH
+652 

>member
-20 KTTLLEALIPK
+20 KTTLLEALLPK
-31 LTKAGLR
+31 LTEAGLR

-49 DVDQPGKDSH
+49 DVDKPGKDSY

-68 MLISSRNRFALM
+68 MLIASRNRFALM
-80 TETPESESEF
+80 TETPEAEAEF
-90 DYLLTRFDEDKLDV
+90 EFLLTRFDEDMLDV

-126 KPWLHP
+126 KPWLYP
-132 NDENIIAIASDS
+132 NDENIIAIASDG

-167 QYVQEAKAPKSKE
+167 QYVQEAKAPKNKE

-208 TVSETEACK
+208 TVTEIEACK
-217 IEDAYGRVLADHVV
+217 IENAYGRVLAEHIV

-240 NSAMDGYAIRGDD
+240 NSAMDGYAIRSDD
-253 VERESYQVVAK
+253 VDRDSYQVVVE
-264 VMAGHAYDK
+264 VMAGHAYDQ
-273 PLEVGQAVKI
+273 PLDVGQAVKI

-290 INGDTVVMR
+290 RNGDTVVMR
-299 EQASK
+299 EQASQE
-304 DGDTVTFNGA
+304 GDKVTFNGA
-314 SIKTGQNVRQAG
+314 NIKAGQNVRQAG
-326 EDLAIGN
+326 EDLAIGS

-356 EANVFRKLK
+356 EANVFRKVK

-410 ILEDNEQLMI
+410 ILEDNEKLMI

-467 RPLAFGQIND
+467 RPLAFGQINN

-507 EQGWKPLKVSAIATE
+507 EQGWKPLKVNAIATE

-530 TEFSRGIYELD
+530 TEFSRGVYELD

-574 VDTVK
+574 IDTVK

-584 TIIPLQAESRP
+584 TIIPLQGR
-595 IQNSK
+595 I
-600 VSMSGLFIDYRKIF
+600 
-614 QRDSYGS
+614 
-621 HHSLHLQRP
+621 
-630 RQRTDVLVPATPQ
+630 
-643 HSRSSCRSR
+643 
-652 RYRYH
+652 

>member
-10 LGFAAYSGTG
+10 IGFAAYSGTG
-20 KTTLLEALIPK
+20 KTTLLEALLPK
-31 LTKAGLR
+31 LTEAGLR

-49 DVDQPGKDSH
+49 DVDKPGKDSY

-68 MLISSRNRFALM
+68 MLIASRNRFALM
-80 TETPESESEF
+80 TETPEAEAEF
-90 DYLLTRFDEDKLDV
+90 EYLLTRFDEDKLDV

-126 KPWLHP
+126 KPWLYPH
-132 NDENIIAIASDS
+132 DDNIIAIASDTA
-144 GELDSELPQ
+144 ELDSELPQ

-159 EAIAQFVI
+159 DAIAQFVL

-180 KEAACC
+180 KDAACC

-208 TVSETEACK
+208 TVSEIEACK
-217 IEDAYGRVLADHVV
+217 IENAYGRVLAEHII

-240 NSAMDGYAIRGDD
+240 NSAMDGYAIRSDD
-253 VERESYQVVAK
+253 VDRDSYQVVAE
-264 VMAGHAYDK
+264 VMAGHAYDQ

-290 INGDTVVMR
+290 LNGDTVVMR
-299 EQASK
+299 EQASQE
-304 DGDTVTFNGA
+304 GDKVTFNG
-314 SIKTGQNVRQAG
+314 SNIKAGQNVRQAG
-326 EDLAIGN
+326 EDLAIGSN
-333 DVFTAG
+333 VFTAG

-467 RPLAFGQIND
+467 RPLAFGQINN

-507 EQGWKPLKVSAIATE
+507 EQGWKPLKVNAVATE

-541 ETGRLTV
+541 DTGRLTV

-574 VDTVK
+574 IDTVK

-584 TIIPLQAESRP
+584 TIIPLQGR
-595 IQNSK
+595 I
-600 VSMSGLFIDYRKIF
+600 
-614 QRDSYGS
+614 
-621 HHSLHLQRP
+621 
-630 RQRTDVLVPATPQ
+630 
-643 HSRSSCRSR
+643 
-652 RYRYH
+652 

>member
-20 KTTLLEALIPK
+20 KTTLLEALLPK
-31 LTKAGLR
+31 LTEAGLR

-49 DVDQPGKDSH
+49 DVDKPGKDSY

-68 MLISSRNRFALM
+68 MLIASRNRFALM
-80 TETPESESEF
+80 TETPEAEAEF
-90 DYLLTRFDEDKLDV
+90 EYLLTRFDEDKLDV

-126 KPWLHP
+126 KPWLYPH
-132 NDENIIAIASDS
+132 DDNIIAIASDS
-144 GELDSELPQ
+144 AELDSELPQ

-159 EAIAQFVI
+159 DAIAQFVL
-167 QYVQEAKAPKSKE
+167 QYVQDAKAPKSKE
-180 KEAACC
+180 KDAACC

-208 TVSETEACK
+208 TVSEIEACK
-217 IEDAYGRVLADHVV
+217 IENAYGRVLAEHII

-240 NSAMDGYAIRGDD
+240 NSAMDGYAIRSDD
-253 VERESYQVVAK
+253 VDRDSYQVVAE
-264 VMAGHAYDK
+264 VMAGHAYDQ

-290 INGDTVVMR
+290 LNGDTVVMR
-299 EQASK
+299 EQASQE
-304 DGDTVTFNGA
+304 GDKVTFNG
-314 SIKTGQNVRQAG
+314 SNIKAGQNVRQAG
-326 EDLAIGN
+326 EDLAIGS

-467 RPLAFGQIND
+467 RPLAFGQINN

-507 EQGWKPLKVSAIATE
+507 EQGWKPLKVNAIATE

-530 TEFSRGIYELD
+530 TEFSRGVYELD
-541 ETGRLTV
+541 DTGRLTV

-574 VDTVK
+574 IDTVK

-584 TIIPLQAESRP
+584 TIIPLQGR
-595 IQNSK
+595 I
-600 VSMSGLFIDYRKIF
+600 
-614 QRDSYGS
+614 
-621 HHSLHLQRP
+621 
-630 RQRTDVLVPATPQ
+630 
-643 HSRSSCRSR
+643 
-652 RYRYH
+652 

>member
-20 KTTLLEALIPK
+20 KTTLLEALLPK
-31 LTKAGLR
+31 LTEAGLR

-49 DVDQPGKDSH
+49 DVDKPGKDSY

-68 MLISSRNRFALM
+68 MLIASRNRFALM
-80 TETPESESEF
+80 TETPEAEAEF
-90 DYLLTRFDEDKLDV
+90 EYLLTRFDEDKLDV

-126 KPWLHP
+126 KPWLYPH
-132 NDENIIAIASDS
+132 DENIIAIASDCA
-144 GELDSELPQ
+144 ELDSELPQ

-159 EAIAQFVI
+159 NAIAQFVL
-167 QYVQEAKAPKSKE
+167 QYVQDAKAPKSKE
-180 KEAACC
+180 KDAACC

-208 TVSETEACK
+208 TVSEIEACK
-217 IEDAYGRVLADHVV
+217 IENAYGRVLAEHII

-240 NSAMDGYAIRGDD
+240 NSAMDGYAIRSDD
-253 VERESYQVVAK
+253 VDRDSYQVVAE
-264 VMAGHAYDK
+264 VMAGHAYDQ

-290 INGDTVVMR
+290 LNGDTVVMR
-299 EQASK
+299 EQASQE
-304 DGDTVTFNGA
+304 GDKVTFNGA
-314 SIKTGQNVRQAG
+314 NIKAGQNVRQAG
-326 EDLAIGN
+326 EDLAIGS

-467 RPLAFGQIND
+467 RPLAFGQINN

-507 EQGWKPLKVSAIATE
+507 EQGWKPLKVNAIATE

-541 ETGRLTV
+541 DTGRLTV

-574 VDTVK
+574 IDTVK

-584 TIIPLQAESRP
+584 TIIPLQGR
-595 IQNSK
+595 I
-600 VSMSGLFIDYRKIF
+600 
-614 QRDSYGS
+614 
-621 HHSLHLQRP
+621 
-630 RQRTDVLVPATPQ
+630 
-643 HSRSSCRSR
+643 
-652 RYRYH
+652 

>member
-20 KTTLLEALIPK
+20 KTTLLEALLPK
-31 LTKAGLR
+31 LTEAGLR

-49 DVDQPGKDSH
+49 DVDKPGKDSY

-68 MLISSRNRFALM
+68 MLIASRNRFALM
-80 TETPESESEF
+80 TETPEAEAEF
-90 DYLLTRFDEDKLDV
+90 EFLLTRFDEDMLDV

-126 KPWLHP
+126 KPWLYP
-132 NDENIIAIASDS
+132 NDENIIAIASDG

-167 QYVQEAKAPKSKE
+167 QYVQEAKAPKNKE

-208 TVSETEACK
+208 TVSEIEACK
-217 IEDAYGRVLADHVV
+217 IENAYGRVLAEHIV

-240 NSAMDGYAIRGDD
+240 NSAMDGYAIRSDD
-253 VERESYQVVAK
+253 VDRDSYQVVVE
-264 VMAGHAYDK
+264 VMAGHAYDQ

-290 INGDTVVMR
+290 RNGDTVVMR
-299 EQASK
+299 EQASQE
-304 DGDTVTFNGA
+304 GDKVTFNGA
-314 SIKTGQNVRQAG
+314 NIKAGQNVRQAG
-326 EDLAIGN
+326 EDLAIGS

-356 EANVFRKLK
+356 EANVFRKVK

-467 RPLAFGQIND
+467 RPLAFGQINN

-507 EQGWKPLKVSAIATE
+507 EQGWKPLKVNAIATE

-541 ETGRLTV
+541 NTGRLTV

-574 VDTVK
+574 IDTVK

-584 TIIPLQAESRP
+584 TIIPLQGR
-595 IQNSK
+595 I
-600 VSMSGLFIDYRKIF
+600 
-614 QRDSYGS
+614 
-621 HHSLHLQRP
+621 
-630 RQRTDVLVPATPQ
+630 
-643 HSRSSCRSR
+643 
-652 RYRYH
+652 

>member
-20 KTTLLEALIPK
+20 KTTLLEALLPK
-31 LTKAGLR
+31 LTEAGLR

-49 DVDQPGKDSH
+49 DVDKPGKDSY

-68 MLISSRNRFALM
+68 MLIASRNRFALM
-80 TETPESESEF
+80 TETPEAEAEF
-90 DYLLTRFDEDKLDV
+90 EYLLTRFDEDKIDV

-126 KPWLHP
+126 KPWLYPH
-132 NDENIIAIASDS
+132 DENIIAIASDS
-144 GELDSELPQ
+144 AELDSELPQ

-159 EAIAQFVI
+159 DAIAQFVL
-167 QYVQEAKAPKSKE
+167 QYVQDAKALKSKE
-180 KEAACC
+180 KDAACC

-208 TVSETEACK
+208 TVSEIEACK
-217 IEDAYGRVLADHVV
+217 IENAYGRVLAEHII

-240 NSAMDGYAIRGDD
+240 NSAMDGYAIRSDD
-253 VERESYQVVAK
+253 VDRDSYQVVAE
-264 VMAGHAYDK
+264 VMAGHAYDQ
-273 PLEVGQAVKI
+273 PLQVGQAVKI

-290 INGDTVVMR
+290 LNGDTVVMR
-299 EQASK
+299 EQASQE
-304 DGDTVTFNGA
+304 GDKVTFNGA
-314 SIKTGQNVRQAG
+314 HIKAGQNVRQAG
-326 EDLAIGN
+326 EDLAIGS

-467 RPLAFGQIND
+467 RPLAFGQINN

-507 EQGWKPLKVSAIATE
+507 EQGWKPLKVNAIATE

-541 ETGRLTV
+541 DTGRLTV

-574 VDTVK
+574 IDTVK

-584 TIIPLQAESRP
+584 TIIPLQGR
-595 IQNSK
+595 I
-600 VSMSGLFIDYRKIF
+600 
-614 QRDSYGS
+614 
-621 HHSLHLQRP
+621 
-630 RQRTDVLVPATPQ
+630 
-643 HSRSSCRSR
+643 
-652 RYRYH
+652 

>member
-20 KTTLLEALIPK
+20 KTTLLEALLPK
-31 LTKAGLR
+31 LTEAGLR

-132 NDENIIAIASDS
+132 NDDNIIAIASDS

-208 TVSETEACK
+208 TVAETEACK
-217 IEDAYGRVLADHVV
+217 IEGAYGRVLAKHVV

-253 VERESYQVVAK
+253 VERESYQVVAE
-264 VMAGHAYDK
+264 VMAGHAYDQ
-273 PLEVGQAVKI
+273 PLEVGQAVKV

-299 EQASK
+299 EQASQ

-314 SIKTGQNVRQAG
+314 GIKTGQNVRQAG
-326 EDLAIGN
+326 EDLAIGS

-356 EANVFRKLK
+356 KANVFRKLK

-541 ETGRLTV
+541 ETSRLTV

-579 AGESV
+579 TGESV
-584 TIIPLQAESRP
+584 TIIPLQGR
-595 IQNSK
+595 I
-600 VSMSGLFIDYRKIF
+600 
-614 QRDSYGS
+614 
-621 HHSLHLQRP
+621 
-630 RQRTDVLVPATPQ
+630 
-643 HSRSSCRSR
+643 
-652 RYRYH
+652 

>member
-20 KTTLLEALIPK
+20 KTTLLEALLPK
-31 LTKAGLR
+31 LTEAGLR

-49 DVDQPGKDSH
+49 DVDKPGKDSY

-68 MLISSRNRFALM
+68 MLIASRNRFALM
-80 TETPESESEF
+80 TETPEAEAEF
-90 DYLLTRFDEDKLDV
+90 EYLLTRFDEDKLDV

-126 KPWLHP
+126 KPWLYPH
-132 NDENIIAIASDS
+132 DENIIAIASDTA
-144 GELDSELPQ
+144 ELDSELPQ

-159 EAIAQFVI
+159 DAIAQFVL

-180 KEAACC
+180 KDAACC

-208 TVSETEACK
+208 TVSEIEACK
-217 IEDAYGRVLADHVV
+217 IENAYGRVLAEHII

-240 NSAMDGYAIRGDD
+240 NSAMDGYAIRSDD
-253 VERESYQVVAK
+253 VKCDSYQVVAE
-264 VMAGHAYDK
+264 VMAGHAYDQ

-290 INGDTVVMR
+290 RNGDTVVMR
-299 EQASK
+299 EQASQE
-304 DGDTVTFNGA
+304 GDKVTFNGA
-314 SIKTGQNVRQAG
+314 NIKAGQNVRQAG
-326 EDLAIGN
+326 EDLAIGS
-333 DVFTAG
+333 DVFTVG
-339 TRLASPEMGMIA
+339 TRLDSPEMGMIA

-410 ILEDNEQLMI
+410 IQEDNEQLMI

-467 RPLAFGQIND
+467 RPLAFGQINN

-507 EQGWKPLKVSAIATE
+507 EQGWKPLKVNAIATE

-541 ETGRLTV
+541 DTGRLTV

-574 VDTVK
+574 IDTVK

-584 TIIPLQAESRP
+584 TIIPLQGR
-595 IQNSK
+595 I
-600 VSMSGLFIDYRKIF
+600 
-614 QRDSYGS
+614 
-621 HHSLHLQRP
+621 
-630 RQRTDVLVPATPQ
+630 
-643 HSRSSCRSR
+643 
-652 RYRYH
+652 